1 MVDDVRAGPRRGLFS
16 RRPKDNRRSRS
27 SRNSLVIF
35 LNFLFTVALIAV
47 VIGGGVFYWG
57 MTQFEARGPL
67 QQEATFMVQ
76 RGGGVSSIASSLERE
91 GIIDS
96 AAVFQAGVRVAR
108 ANGQL
113 KAGEYAFE
121 PGVSMREVMEA
132 IRDGRSIQ
140 HAISVPE
147 GWTVDQVWARLE
159 TNEVLTGEM
168 PEKPAEGTLLPDTY
182 VFTRGETREAV
193 ARRMEEAQ
201 SALVQ
206 EIWAGRAEGL
216 PVETIE
222 EFVTLASIV
231 ERETGVADERPHVAS
246 VFVNRLN
253 DGMRLQ
259 SDPTFIYGIWG
270 GAGKPAGEPLRRSHI
285 DSDTPYNTYRIN
297 GLPPGP
303 IANPGRAALEA
314 VAHPL
319 DTDDLYFVA
328 DGTGG
333 HAFARTLDEHNA
345 NVRAYRALMAERAA
359 APAEVAAEAEEDATL
374 ID

>member
-1 MVDDVRAGPRRGLFS
+1 MHGTNATEPRRGFFS
-16 RRPKDNRRSRS
+16 RKPKDKRRSRG

-35 LNFLFTVALIAV
+35 LNFCFSIALIAV
-47 VIGGGVFYWG
+47 VLGGAVLYWG
-57 MTQFEARGPL
+57 VSRFESPGPL
-67 QQEATFMVQ
+67 QQEATFMVP
-76 RGGGVSSIASSLERE
+76 RGGGLQSISAGLERE
-91 GIIDS
+91 GIIDN
-96 AAVFQAGVRVAR
+96 AEIFQAGVRLAG
-108 ANGQL
+108 AGGEL

-121 PGVSMREVMEA
+121 RGVSMREVMDALRE
-132 IRDGRSIQ
+132 GRSIQ

-159 TNEVLTGEM
+159 ANETLVGDM
-168 PEKPAEGTLLPDTY
+168 PEKPEEGSLLPDTY
-182 VFTRGETREAV
+182 VFTRGESRADVVERM
-193 ARRMEEAQ
+193 RRAQ
-201 SALVQ
+201 AELVE
-206 EIWAGRAEGL
+206 EIWASRVDGL
-216 PVETIE
+216 PIDTIE

-231 ERETGVADERPHVAS
+231 ERETGVAEERPHVAS
-246 VFVNRLN
+246 VFINRLN
-253 DGMRLQ
+253 QGMRLQ

-270 GAGKPAGEPLRRSHI
+270 GAGKPPGEPLRRSHI

-319 DTDDLYFVA
+319 ETDDLYFVA

-345 NVRAYRALMAERAA
+345 NVRAYRRLMAERAA
-359 APAEVAAEAEEDATL
+359 SPAAEAEAEEDATL
-374 ID
+374 VE

>member
-1 MVDDVRAGPRRGLFS
+1 MVEGVRSEPRRGFFS
-16 RRPKDNRRSRS
+16 RKPKDRRRSRG

-35 LNFLFTVALIAV
+35 LSFLFTSALIAV
-47 VIGGGVFYWG
+47 IVGGAVLYWG
-57 MTQFEARGPL
+57 ISRFEAPGPL
-67 QQEATFMVQ
+67 QQEATFMVP
-76 RGGGVSSIASSLERE
+76 RGGGVSSISAGLERE
-91 GIIDS
+91 GIIDN
-96 AAVFQAGVRVAR
+96 AEIFQAGVRVAR
-108 ANGQL
+108 ANGEL

-121 PGVSMREVMEA
+121 PGVSMREVMDALRE
-132 IRDGRSIQ
+132 GRSIQ

-159 TNEVLTGEM
+159 ANETLTGEM
-168 PEKPAEGTLLPDTY
+168 PEKPAEGSLLPDTY
-182 VFTRGETREAV
+182 VFTRGETRADVV
-193 ARRMEEAQ
+193 ARMEAAQ
-201 SALVQ
+201 AALVE
-206 EIWAGRAEGL
+206 EIWATRVEGL
-216 PVETIE
+216 PIDTIE

-246 VFVNRLN
+246 VFINRLN

-314 VAHPL
+314 VARPL
-319 DTDDLYFVA
+319 ETDDLYFVA

-333 HAFARTLDEHNA
+333 HAFAPTLDEHNR

-359 APAEVAAEAEEDATL
+359 APPAVAAEAEEDATL
-374 ID
+374 VD